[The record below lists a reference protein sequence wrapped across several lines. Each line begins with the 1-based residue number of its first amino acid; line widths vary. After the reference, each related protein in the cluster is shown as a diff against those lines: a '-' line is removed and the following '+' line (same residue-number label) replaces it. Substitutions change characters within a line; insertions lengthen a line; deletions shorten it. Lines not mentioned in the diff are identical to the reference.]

1 MIARTSTLGTQPRV
15 KRSKGAIRLAEW
27 VKAPA
32 AKPDDESSLSG
43 THGWKVRTDF
53 PKLSSHPH
61 SARCVHTQTQAH
73 RCRQNK
79 QLSKCD
85 FFLRKKKRERQN
97 GSLPSHIWMQT
108 SP

>member
-1 MIARTSTLGTQPRV
+1 MIARTSTLGTQPHV

-53 PKLSSHPH
+53 PKLSSGL
-61 SARCVHTQTQAH
+61 HTLTVPGVFTPRPRHTGAN
-73 RCRQNK
+73 RISN
-79 QLSKCD
+79 
-85 FFLRKKKRERQN
+85 
-97 GSLPSHIWMQT
+97 
-108 SP
+108 